1 MPVRKSVIPLED
13 LWTDPRDDYVGRLL
27 IRLKKYKTWTSEKRR
42 IYEDLLKELDESR
55 YSSFWG
61 TPRCYLL
68 SQIGE
73 SGIYAVPKDKF
84 GNLMPYRGKV
94 VRIICTGNRNAGW
107 GRKYSVAVYKSKK

>member
-1 MPVRKSVIPLED
+1 MAVRKSVIPLED

-27 IRLKKYKTWTSEKRR
+27 IRLNEHKTWTSKKRR
-42 IYEDLLKELDESR
+42 IYDVLLNELDESR

-61 TPRCYLL
+61 TPRCYIL
-68 SQIGE
+68 SKIGE

-84 GNLMPYRGKV
+84 GYLMPYRGKV
-94 VRIICTGNRNAGW
+94 VRIVCTGNRNAGW